1 MRSIITVL
9 RGFFAAVI
17 RRRGLP
23 SVSVPELPAPS
34 AEPSPFEARLA
45 SAGFLVWNR
54 DEVKIRG
61 EYPERLIGQL
71 VACDRW
77 PSTHIHNSEVPYRCA
92 SCDSYEKMYGIG
104 EVVKR
109 QPIGGASD
117 TGRATMLLIGV
128 ICSVC
133 GYVVGAGWYEQ
144 QYQQDWHDHARL
156 RELMGH
162 RRNFLEQ
169 LDHLERLQG
178 APQHER
184 RLRLLEAELE
194 TLDVRRSLL
203 LSEKRGLEENLGLL
217 RGDPNRDRF
226 ALPAARLE
234 DPPDN
239 RAKAM
244 PALTGSD

>member
-1 MRSIITVL
+1 MRVL
-9 RGFFAAVI
+9 R
-17 RRRGLP
+17 
-23 SVSVPELPAPS
+23 
-34 AEPSPFEARLA
+34 
-45 SAGFLVWNR
+45 FLREDVRNR
-54 DEVKIRG
+54 
-61 EYPERLIGQL
+61 
-71 VACDRW
+71 
-77 PSTHIHNSEVPYRCA
+77 
-92 SCDSYEKMYGIG
+92 

-217 RGDPNRDRF
+217 RGRPESRPLR
-226 ALPAARLE
+226 ASGRKAR
-234 DPPDN
+234 
-239 RAKAM
+239 RSAR
-244 PALTGSD
+244 